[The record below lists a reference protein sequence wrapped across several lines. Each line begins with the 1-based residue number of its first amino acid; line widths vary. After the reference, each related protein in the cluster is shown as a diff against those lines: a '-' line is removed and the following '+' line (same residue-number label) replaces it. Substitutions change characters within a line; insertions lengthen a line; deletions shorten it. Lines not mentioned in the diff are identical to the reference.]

1 MLILLALFIN
11 NYSMKNTTKSTGR
24 STLSIASKQE
34 TPQVKLI
41 NPKREPLT
49 PEILKR
55 FPGYEGLGDD
65 QLIDQCES
73 IKTFARLLLAHLASV
88 ENSNT
93 IDNQHVISLSSQ
105 QDDKVVPLINENKKP
120 KVA

>member
-1 MLILLALFIN
+1 
-11 NYSMKNTTKSTGR
+11 MKNAAKTTGEN
-24 STLSIASKQE
+24 TLSIASKQE
-34 TPQVKLI
+34 IPRVKLI

-65 QLIDQCES
+65 QLIEQCES

-88 ENSNT
+88 ENDDS
-93 IDNQHVISLSSQ
+93 IDNQHVISLSGK
-105 QDDKVVPLINENKKP
+105 QDDMIISLNSENNKT

>member
-1 MLILLALFIN
+1 
-11 NYSMKNTTKSTGR
+11 MKNTAKTTGR
-24 STLSIASKQE
+24 NTLSIASKQE
-34 TPQVKLI
+34 IPQVKLI

-55 FPGYEGLGDD
+55 FPGYEDLSEE
-65 QLIDQCES
+65 QLIEQCES
-73 IKTFARLLLAHLASV
+73 IRTFARLLLAHLASV

-93 IDNQHVISLSSQ
+93 IDNQHVISLYGQ
-105 QDDKVVPLINENKKP
+105 QDDKVVPLNNENKKP

>member
-1 MLILLALFIN
+1 
-11 NYSMKNTTKSTGR
+11 MKNAAKTTGGN
-24 STLSIASKQE
+24 TLSIASKQE
-34 TPQVKLI
+34 IPRVKLI

-65 QLIDQCES
+65 QLIEQCES

-88 ENSNT
+88 ENDNS
-93 IDNQHVISLSSQ
+93 IDNQHVISLDSQ
-105 QDDKVVPLINENKKP
+105 QDNKVVPLNNENKKS